1 MLAEVK
7 GLNEECGIF
16 GIWDHPNAAEIT
28 YYGLHSL
35 QHRGQEGAGIVSTD
49 GETLKG
55 HRNLGLLA
63 DVFKHGELDDLK
75 GKAAIGHVRYAT
87 AGQKNLGNVQ
97 PFLFHF
103 HSSSLALAH
112 NGNLVNAKSL
122 RRELEEEGAIFQTSS
137 DTEVLAHLIKRSHT
151 G

>member
-87 AGQKNLGNVQ
+87 AGQK
-97 PFLFHF
+97 
-103 HSSSLALAH
+103 
-112 NGNLVNAKSL
+112 
-122 RRELEEEGAIFQTSS
+122 T
-137 DTEVLAHLIKRSHT
+137 
-151 G
+151 